1 MKAGSGKAW
10 VKIIYYLSINIDIYA
25 RGQRNKNETNQKR
38 CNELI
43 SVAPEIYFFF
53 QFHPYKMQV
62 NDL

>member
-1 MKAGSGKAW
+1 MRNVSGKAW

-43 SVAPEIYFFF
+43 CVAPEI
-53 QFHPYKMQV
+53 
-62 NDL
+62 